1 MVLALVVPQQSSW
14 NTTHCSEK
22 VSVTLSAPPEKLKLG
37 CYDPNPQ
44 LRDSGYWLKRAM
56 APLAASTAAYT
67 NGDVRA
73 ASHLLEAV
81 FTAVALDSEVSVNR
95 LLY

>member
-56 APLAASTAAYT
+56 AP
-67 NGDVRA
+67 V
-73 ASHLLEAV
+73 HAV
-81 FTAVALDSEVSVNR
+81 TVHDAIQSPPITFRS
-95 LLY
+95 